1 MLVPTLMRGEL
12 QHKAVVQDAVC
23 DEHST
28 CVTGDGSVYAWGSNE
43 RDQLGAVD
51 VRNAYLPVLVRALD
65 INAIDSHHTRRD
77 LTS

>member
-1 MLVPTLMRGEL
+1 MGR
-12 QHKAVVQDAVC
+12 A
-23 DEHST
+23 
-28 CVTGDGSVYAWGSNE
+28 TGAWGSNE